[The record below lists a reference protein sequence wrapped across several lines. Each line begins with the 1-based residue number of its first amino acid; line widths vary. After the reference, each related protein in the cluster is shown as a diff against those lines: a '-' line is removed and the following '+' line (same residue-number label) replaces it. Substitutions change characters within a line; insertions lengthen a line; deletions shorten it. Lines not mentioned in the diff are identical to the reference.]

1 MAIEYTPLESS
12 NLVNNPSEGGNFS
25 VGSPAEIADA
35 LSFASEAK
43 KAQVAAELAEANA
56 EGSASNAAT
65 SATNASSSAT
75 TASSAVASTATS
87 ATNASN
93 SATTAS
99 TAATNASNSETA
111 ASTSETNAATS
122 ATTATTKASE
132 AATSATNA
140 STSETN
146 AATSATTAT
155 TKAGEASTSASNAAT
170 SATSAATAKT
180 NAETAETNAETA
192 ETNAA
197 ASATT
202 ATNQA
207 TAANTSAT
215 NAATSATTA
224 TTKASEAATSATNA
238 SNSETAAS
246 TSATNASNSETAS
259 GTSATNAATSAS
271 TATTKAS
278 EAVTS
283 ASNAATSATAAA
295 TAKTNAETAE
305 TNAETAETNAAA
317 SATTATNQAT
327 AAGTSA
333 TNAAASATTATTKAS
348 EASTS
353 ATNAETAETAAV
365 AAKDAALAAFDSFD
379 DRYLGQKSS
388 DPGTDN
394 DGDALAAGMLYFNTT
409 SDVMKVYEG
418 SNWVA
423 AYASATGS
431 LLAANNLSD
440 LANAGSARSNLGLGS
455 AATSASSAFATA
467 SQADQTVGLT
477 GAGATSISGTYPNFT
492 ITSTDTNTNTT
503 YSIQDGELSQN
514 NFTNADHT
522 KLNNIETSADV
533 TDATNVGAAGALM
546 DSEVTNLAEVKAFDS
561 SDYATAAQGTLAAN
575 ALPKAGGTVTGA
587 LVLNNTGSVKV
598 AAGTTGQREASPA
611 AGMFRYNTTEGKF
624 EGYSTEW
631 GEIGGGAADL
641 KLNSFTGNG
650 STVAYTLSSSPAE
663 DNTLVYIDGVY
674 QNKTGY
680 AIVDNV
686 LTFSAAPDSGAAI
699 EITAATIAPVEAST
713 EFKLSQFTG
722 NGSATAFSLS
732 EATPENNTNVYWD
745 GVYQSKAN
753 YSVSG
758 TTLTFST
765 APPNGVAV
773 EVMAAHAVVV
783 SVSTPDD
790 NTVST
795 VKIVNS
801 AVTTAKIADA
811 NVTTAKITD
820 GAITSAK
827 LGAGVGGAFNDFAIK
842 TSAYTAVTRDQLIV
856 NSSSTVTIT
865 LPASPSAGNVVFIKN
880 AGTGTVTVGRNG
892 SKINST
898 TDDGSLAADAGATL
912 VFVDATIGWK
922 EL

>member
-1 MAIEYTPLESS
+1 MAVLFSNNAATTLASSVSSSATSITVADGAVFPAVSSGDYFYVTLEDVGNTKREIVKCTARSS
-12 NLVNNPSEGGNFS
+12 NTLTIVRAQDSTTAQTFS
-25 VGSPAEIADA
+25 SSD
-35 LSFASEAK
+35 K
-43 KAQVAAELAEANA
+43 AELRLTAAA
-56 EGSASNAAT
+56 LNAAT
-65 SATNASSSAT
+65 SSNDFTNADHS
-75 TASSAVASTATS
+75 
-87 ATNASN
+87 
-93 SATTAS
+93 
-99 TAATNASNSETA
+99 
-111 ASTSETNAATS
+111 
-122 ATTATTKASE
+122 KLD
-132 AATSATNA
+132 
-140 STSETN
+140 
-146 AATSATTAT
+146 
-155 TKAGEASTSASNAAT
+155 GIEASAD
-170 SATSAATAKT
+170 
-180 NAETAETNAETA
+180 
-192 ETNAA
+192 
-197 ASATT
+197 
-202 ATNQA
+202 
-207 TAANTSAT
+207 
-215 NAATSATTA
+215 
-224 TTKASEAATSATNA
+224 
-238 SNSETAAS
+238 
-246 TSATNASNSETAS
+246 
-259 GTSATNAATSAS
+259 
-271 TATTKAS
+271 
-278 EAVTS
+278 VTD
-283 ASNAATSATAAA
+283 
-295 TAKTNAETAE
+295 
-305 TNAETAETNAAA
+305 
-317 SATTATNQAT
+317 
-327 AAGTSA
+327 AG
-333 TNAAASATTATTKAS
+333 NV
-348 EASTS
+348 
-353 ATNAETAETAAV
+353 V
-365 AAKDAALAAFDSFD
+365 AALTA
-379 DRYLGQKSS
+379 
-388 DPGTDN
+388 
-394 DGDALAAGMLYFNTT
+394 
-409 SDVMKVYEG
+409 G
-418 SNWVA
+418 SNVA
-423 AYASATGS
+423 I
-431 LLAANNLSD
+431 AAD
-440 LANAGSARSNLGLGS
+440 G
-455 AATSASSAFATA
+455 T
-467 SQADQTVGLT
+467 
-477 GAGATSISGTYPNFT
+477 IS
-492 ITSTDTNTNTT
+492 STDTNTT

-575 ALPKAGGTVTGA
+575 ALPKAGGTLTGA
-587 LVLNNTGSVKV
+587 LVLNGTGSLKLPV
-598 AAGTTGQREASPA
+598 GTTAQREASA
-611 AGMFRYNTTEGKF
+611 SAGMLRYNSTTSKLESYTNTWKPVGD
-624 EGYSTEW
+624 
-631 GEIGGGAADL
+631 AADFN
-641 KLNSFTGNG
+641 LNAFTGNG
-650 STVAYTLSSSPAE
+650 SVVAYTLSTSPSE

-674 QNKTGY
+674 QNKTSY

-686 LTFSAAPDSGAAI
+686 LTFSGAPESGASI
-699 EITAATIAPVEAST
+699 EITAATVAPVIAST

-865 LPASPSAGNVVFIKN
+865 LPASPAAGNVVFIKN